1 MFLIL
6 LRLELSSSLF
16 PDLEAQRVRQMMYL
30 KAELFEQ
37 GGSHANFGEN
47 STDDEGTTGTSR

>member
-6 LRLELSSSLF
+6 LRLELSSWVF

-30 KAELFEQ
+30 NAKLFKQ
-37 GGSHANFGEN
+37 GGSHANSGEN
-47 STDDEGTTGTSR
+47 STDDEGTTGTS